1 MARPARR
8 AGFAQKAKLCRL
20 ITEISLADD
29 FQCHQASQIDVERFV
44 SDAHCTAPQLDR
56 GTVFARHE
64 RIVLK
69 SLRCLFRCRL
79 DRNLGDRRL
88 TGFNPASKTLAKH
101 AYWAGLVDPRERRT
115 THGTGL
121 RLIDVLGHGRPSRL
135 ALAKL
140 ASVARLADY
149 ASVSKLPPDAPYT
162 LLDRIG
168 V

>member
-1 MARPARR
+1 MPQPRRR

-56 GTVFARHE
+56 GTVFARHK

-69 SLRCLFRCRL
+69 SLRHLFRCRL
-79 DRNLGDRRL
+79 DHFLRLRR
-88 TGFNPASKTLAKH
+88 FARFKPASKTLAKH
-101 AYWAGLVDPRERRT
+101 AYRAGLVDPRERRT
-115 THGTGL
+115 THRTGL

-140 ASVARLADY
+140 ASVPQPTNY
-149 ASVSKLPPDAPYT
+149 ASVSN
-162 LLDRIG
+162 
-168 V
+168 